1 MKKSLGAGTY
11 LSPTPAW
18 LIGSYSEDGK
28 PNIMTAAWAGICN
41 STPPCVYV
49 SLQKPRA
56 TYDNISRTNAFT
68 INVTSTKNLLET
80 DYAGIVSGKKF
91 DKFEETGL
99 TAVNSQI
106 VDAPY
111 VEECPLVAECKVIQT
126 LDLGSHTVFIGE
138 ILDVKVDEN
147 TFNEK
152 GKADMKKIDP
162 ILFGTTDMQYY
173 GVGANLGQAF
183 TVQNIDGKLVQI
195 ERKNK

>member
-18 LIGSYSEDGK
+18 LIGSYSDEGK

-41 STPPCVYV
+41 SNPPCVFV

-56 TYDNISRTNAFT
+56 TYANILKTKAFT
-68 INVTSTKNLLET
+68 INVASTKNWLET
-80 DYAGIVSGKKF
+80 DYAGIVSGKKH
-91 DKFEETGL
+91 DKFEETGF
-99 TAVNSQI
+99 TAVKSQI

-126 LDLGSHTVFIGE
+126 IDLGSHTVFIGE

-147 TFNEK
+147 TIDEQ
-152 GKADMKKIDP
+152 GKVDMKKVSP
-162 ILFGTTDMQYY
+162 ILFGTTDRQYY
-173 GVGANLGQAF
+173 GVGENLGQGF
-183 TVQNIDGKLVQI
+183 TVQNVDGSLVSI
-195 ERKNK
+195 ERKK